1 MLHKT
6 IIRFKSG
13 IYKITNLTNQK
24 FYIGS
29 SVNIYNRFHTHST
42 KLKKNVHF
50 SRHLQASYNKYGKD
64 NFIFEVVEYCQKE
77 LCVEREQYYL
87 DTLKPQYNKRTDATL
102 NLGVKNSKETREKIS
117 KGLKLAFLEG
127 RKEGKC
133 VNGIPVVLFDVKGN
147 KLQEFNS
154 AGLCAKFL
162 KICTNAAVRAIRSR
176 RRVIKNDQY
185 IILKKSEEHFIDQ
198 FIDLPKR
205 RYNRNIAVIDL
216 LLNTTTFYDT
226 IVEAR
231 NALGYK
237 KSEALSNAAK
247 NNKVLKYRYKI
258 SYNIKNG

>member
-6 IIRFKSG
+6 IIRFESG

-42 KLKKNVHF
+42 KLKKNVHS

-64 NFIFEVVEYCQKE
+64 NFIFEVIEYCQKE

-127 RKEGKC
+127 RRECKC
-133 VNGIPVVLFDVKGN
+133 VNGVPVVLFDLEGN
-147 KLQEFNS
+147 ELLEFAS
-154 AGLCAKFL
+154 AGLCAAFL
-162 KICTNAAVRAIRSR
+162 QICRNAPLRAIKSR
-176 RRVIKNDQY
+176 TRVIKGGKY
-185 IILKKSEEHFIDQ
+185 IILKKSEKDQIKNFIK
-198 FIDLPKR
+198 IPKKI
-205 RYNRNIAVIDL
+205 YKKNVKVLDL
-216 LLNTTTFYDT
+216 LLNTETIYNTF
-226 IVEAR
+226 IEAR
-231 NALGYK
+231 VILRYK
-237 KSEALSNAAK
+237 KSDSLIRAAK
-247 NNKVLKYRYKI
+247 NNVILKNRYKI
-258 SYNIKNG
+258 FYYGS